1 MKSKRR
7 IVFSI
12 LMVLILVG
20 IAACMMVI
28 GRGHTVY
35 FDNKTLEDYQG
46 QEYKAAHKVVVTV
59 KGEEVAKLGKR
70 ERGMAVW
77 IGQNFKMTLEITQ
90 EKGDEPEVR
99 ELSVKLPYSV
109 DGIVINLPALLAGLP
124 EEAWFSEFV
133 PAATEEETEEP
144 GTGDEFGMGDEF
156 GLGGDEFGLEGDLG
170 AGGV

>member
-7 IVFSI
+7 IVFSL
-12 LMVLILVG
+12 LMVLFLVAV
-20 IAACMMVI
+20 AACMMVI

-35 FDNKTLEDYQG
+35 FDNKTLEDYNG

-70 ERGMAVW
+70 DRGMSIW
-77 IGQNFKMTLEITQ
+77 IGQNFKMTLEVTQ

-99 ELSVKLPYSV
+99 EFSLKLPYSV
-109 DGIVINLPALLAGLP
+109 DGIVVNLPALLAGLP

-133 PAATEEETEEP
+133 PAATEEPAEGEEP
-144 GTGDEFGMGDEF
+144 VIGDEF
-156 GLGGDEFGLEGDLG
+156 GLGGDMGLEDGLEGGLETGDI
-170 AGGV
+170 